1 MPFIARRVL
10 EGTDDRYCPTH
21 DLESTFYL
29 TFWVAAYIL
38 KHSTNDK
45 GLLGDIRIYTTKLLQ
60 ADCWDELPDCA
71 VYRDMF
77 LRFWSF
83 LPVNKIKTEYF
94 GAFAP
99 FTEILCESAKLGRRW
114 YEKSLYHEDDATM
127 LTSDEIEQ
135 AFAEY
140 LDVYEKY
147 MPTEE
152 SWDYSKGLKLRERN
166 S

>member
-29 TFWVAAYIL
+29 TFWVAVYIL
-38 KHSTNDK
+38 KHRTNNK
-45 GLLGDIRIYTTKLLQ
+45 TLHKQMLIDITKNLRP
-60 ADCWDELPDCA
+60 DSWDDFLDCA
-71 VYRDMF
+71 IYKDMF
-77 LRFWSF
+77 LKLWSF
-83 LPVNKIKTEYF
+83 LPVDEAKMEYF

-99 FTEILCESAKLGRRW
+99 FTEILCELAKLGRRW
-114 YEKSLYHEDDATM
+114 YEKSLDHEDNSTM
-127 LTSDEIEQ
+127 FTPDEIEQ
-135 AFAEY
+135 AFADY

-152 SWDYSKGLKLRERN
+152 TWDYLQGLKIRERK